1 MIDPLLIATLAVICG
16 AALNTVRGYLG
27 GTDEDSYSIKKLIG
41 ALIVASFAGIAVA
54 QTLSLASLGIV
65 ETVLIGLSVGFSVDF
80 VVSKAKKTV

>member
-1 MIDPLLIATLAVICG
+1 MVEPLLIATLAVICG

-27 GTDEDSYSIKKLIG
+27 ATGESYSIKKLIG

-65 ETVLIGLSVGFSVDF
+65 ETVLIGLSVGFSVDYA
-80 VVSKAKKTV
+80 VSKAKKIQ

>member
-27 GTDEDSYSIKKLIG
+27 ATGETYSVKKLIG

-54 QTLSLASLGIV
+54 QTLSLVGIGIV
-65 ETVLIGLSVGFSVDF
+65 EVVLIGLSIGFAVDF
-80 VVSKAKKTV
+80 AVSKAKKTQ

>member
-27 GTDEDSYSIKKLIG
+27 ATGETYSVKKLIG

-54 QTLSLASLGIV
+54 QTLSLVGIGTV
-65 ETVLIGLSVGFSVDF
+65 EVVLIGLSIGFAVDF
-80 VVSKAKKTV
+80 AVSKAKKTQ

>member
-27 GTDEDSYSIKKLIG
+27 ATGETYSVKKLIG

-54 QTLSLASLGIV
+54 QSLSLASLGIV
-65 ETVLIGLSVGFSVDF
+65 EVVLVGLSIGFAVDF
-80 VVSKAKKTV
+80 AVSKAKKTQ

>member
-27 GTDEDSYSIKKLIG
+27 ATGETYSVKKLIG

-54 QTLSLASLGIV
+54 QTLSLVGIGIV
-65 ETVLIGLSVGFSVDF
+65 EVVLVGLSIGFAVDF
-80 VVSKAKKTV
+80 AVSKAKKTQ